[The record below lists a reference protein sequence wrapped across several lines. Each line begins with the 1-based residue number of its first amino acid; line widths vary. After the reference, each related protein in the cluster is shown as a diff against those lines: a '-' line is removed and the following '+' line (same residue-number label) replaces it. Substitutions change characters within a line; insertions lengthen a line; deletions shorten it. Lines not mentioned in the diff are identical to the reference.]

1 MASGHGA
8 LTLTVL
14 APRRP
19 SAKAVMVAVPG
30 AIAVTTPAGETVT
43 AAGLSLDQ
51 VTGDSLSVAP
61 TPSLRVTVIV
71 NDWPRRGLAAPTGA
85 QFGAS
90 PARSTLWLPALSP
103 DSVTVPFDGMTRPAP
118 PSMATL

>member
-1 MASGHGA
+1 MLVKSHTPLMSTGA
-8 LTLTVL
+8 V
-14 APRRP
+14 
-19 SAKAVMVAVPG
+19 VAV
-30 AIAVTTPAGETVT
+30 
-43 AAGLSLDQ
+43 Q
-51 VTGDSLSVAP
+51 VTEKAAEAV
-61 TPSLRVTVIV
+61 
-71 NDWPRRGLAAPTGA
+71 WPATTSTGRGLAAPTGA